1 MATRGGIGDLIT
13 EGFATAL
20 FGRRETMRIP
30 VRTSSNQAEAIYL
43 PTAAP
48 GLGDSG
54 VIIGR
59 EVYSGKGYIYDP
71 FQLYGQQLPAP
82 HWLVLG
88 ESGNGKSALEKTYVL
103 RQLRFR
109 DRQVVVLDAQGEDGV
124 GEWNLIAE
132 ALGVKPIRLDPHAR
146 GGEGIRLNPLDPA
159 ITITGQLAL
168 LRTIVEVALGHTLD
182 ERSGYALKAAH
193 GTVSADAMQAGVQPI
208 LHDIVD
214 ALREPR
220 PEAAAEMN
228 IGLEDVRAWGLDVA
242 LVIDRLVDGDLA
254 GMFDGPTS
262 DGIDLDSPLIV
273 FDLSTIDRNSIAMPI
288 LMAIVGVW
296 LEHTWLRPDRRKRIL
311 LVEEAWHIISQPSV
325 AQLFQRLLKFGRRLG
340 LSFVAVVHHLSD
352 VIDGAAAK
360 EASAIL
366 KMASTRT
373 IYMQKSDEARATGRV
388 LGLPRWAVEI
398 IPTLSPGIAV
408 WDVNGDV
415 QVVKHIVTEVEKPL
429 VYTDRAMTESS
440 PRELDPP
447 EPALPLPVLP
457 APASALAARAD
468 PLEATLP
475 TSPLALEPV
484 LPTVPHA
491 LPLPP
496 TRAVSA
502 MHRAGTQPSALQ
514 QARMRQAEQ
523 QVHMEVEQVEQAQ
536 PLHQAQQQQPPHQI
550 PTAPLPPTAAPR
562 LTAVRPPDPLHPVVV
577 PNRAF
582 DHDDFNPGDQ
592 HDAQATTNTEDDTD
606 TKDALE
612 PNGPDFLNLSSL
624 SAPTSAPAPAPTL
637 PPRPT
642 PTPASAPEPPP
653 AKSPEPSAPAPA
665 EPMRPAHYAQPAQHM
680 DSAQPTQHVAPAH
693 PTQYMESARPAQHVA
708 PAHPTQYV
716 EPSQPAQHMG
726 SAQPAPH
733 AEPANLTQY
742 VDPAQPTQYTGSAQ
756 PAPHAEPAN
765 PAQHVAPA
773 QSAQYVDS
781 VQPAQHVELVAA
793 PPIPAVPALRA
804 VVPPPISA
812 VSRPSVDDPE
822 LTALAAALFGPRAQ
836 TPSHPRHVDD
846 DED

>member
-1 MATRGGIGDLIT
+1 MATRGGIGDLIS

-20 FGRRETMRIP
+20 FGKRETMRIP

-59 EVYSGKGYIYDP
+59 EVYSGKGYVYDP

-146 GGEGIRLNPLDPA
+146 GGQGIRLNPLDPA
-159 ITITGQLAL
+159 ITSTGQLAL

-193 GTVSADAMQAGVQPI
+193 TTVHADAELTGEQPI
-208 LHDIVD
+208 LHDVVE

-220 PEAAAEMN
+220 PEAAEEMSV
-228 IGLEDVRAWGLDVA
+228 GHEDVREWGLDVA
-242 LVIDRLVDGDLA
+242 LVLDRLVDGDLK

-311 LVEEAWHIISQPSV
+311 LVEEAWHIINSPSV

-360 EASAIL
+360 EAAAIL

-415 QVVKHIVTEVEKPL
+415 QVVKHIITEVEKPL

-440 PRELDPP
+440 PREGLDSPP
-447 EPALPLPVLP
+447 IAPAAALPPVTPMLQPVLP
-457 APASALAARAD
+457 SVARA
-468 PLEATLP
+468 
-475 TSPLALEPV
+475 
-484 LPTVPHA
+484 
-491 LPLPP
+491 LPP
-496 TRAVSA
+496 TRAVVAVPLPVQPVALPVTSA
-502 MHRAGTQPSALQ
+502 
-514 QARMRQAEQ
+514 
-523 QVHMEVEQVEQAQ
+523 V
-536 PLHQAQQQQPPHQI
+536 
-550 PTAPLPPTAAPR
+550 PTA
-562 LTAVRPPDPLHPVVV
+562 
-577 PNRAF
+577 
-582 DHDDFNPGDQ
+582 
-592 HDAQATTNTEDDTD
+592 
-606 TKDALE
+606 K
-612 PNGPDFLNLSSL
+612 
-624 SAPTSAPAPAPTL
+624 
-637 PPRPT
+637 
-642 PTPASAPEPPP
+642 
-653 AKSPEPSAPAPA
+653 
-665 EPMRPAHYAQPAQHM
+665 
-680 DSAQPTQHVAPAH
+680 
-693 PTQYMESARPAQHVA
+693 
-708 PAHPTQYV
+708 
-716 EPSQPAQHMG
+716 
-726 SAQPAPH
+726 
-733 AEPANLTQY
+733 AEPAGEPEI
-742 VDPAQPTQYTGSAQ
+742 VDEAGESTP
-756 PAPHAEPAN
+756 
-765 PAQHVAPA
+765 
-773 QSAQYVDS
+773 
-781 VQPAQHVELVAA
+781 
-793 PPIPAVPALRA
+793 PALRPVA
-804 VVPPPISA
+804 PPALSA
-812 VSRPSVDDPE
+812 AAKPTMDDPE

-836 TPSHPRHVDD
+836 TPSHPRGQGDGD
-846 DED
+846 SAR

>member
-1 MATRGGIGDLIT
+1 MATRGGIGDLIS

-20 FGRRETMRIP
+20 FGKRETMRIP

-59 EVYSGKGYIYDP
+59 EVYSGKGYVYDP

-146 GGEGIRLNPLDPA
+146 GGQGIRLNPLDPA
-159 ITITGQLAL
+159 ITTTGQLAL

-193 GTVSADAMQAGVQPI
+193 TTVHADAELTGDQPI
-208 LHDIVD
+208 LHDVVE

-220 PEAAAEMN
+220 PEAAEEMSV
-228 IGLEDVRAWGLDVA
+228 GLEDVREWGLDVA
-242 LVIDRLVDGDLA
+242 LVLDRLVDGDLK

-311 LVEEAWHIISQPSV
+311 LVEEAWHIINSPSV

-360 EASAIL
+360 EAAAIL

-415 QVVKHIVTEVEKPL
+415 QVVKHIITEVEKPL

-440 PRELDPP
+440 PREGLDSPP
-447 EPALPLPVLP
+447 IAPAAALPPVTPMLQPVLP
-457 APASALAARAD
+457 SVARA
-468 PLEATLP
+468 
-475 TSPLALEPV
+475 
-484 LPTVPHA
+484 
-491 LPLPP
+491 LPP
-496 TRAVSA
+496 TRAVVAVPPPVQPVALPVTSA
-502 MHRAGTQPSALQ
+502 
-514 QARMRQAEQ
+514 
-523 QVHMEVEQVEQAQ
+523 V
-536 PLHQAQQQQPPHQI
+536 
-550 PTAPLPPTAAPR
+550 PTAKA
-562 LTAVRPPDPLHPVVV
+562 
-577 PNRAF
+577 
-582 DHDDFNPGDQ
+582 
-592 HDAQATTNTEDDTD
+592 E
-606 TKDALE
+606 
-612 PNGPDFLNLSSL
+612 
-624 SAPTSAPAPAPTL
+624 
-637 PPRPT
+637 PRPV
-642 PTPASAPEPPP
+642 SQPEPVP
-653 AKSPEPSAPAPA
+653 AGEPEIVDGA
-665 EPMRPAHYAQPAQHM
+665 E
-680 DSAQPTQHVAPAH
+680 
-693 PTQYMESARPAQHVA
+693 ESTP
-708 PAHPTQYV
+708 
-716 EPSQPAQHMG
+716 
-726 SAQPAPH
+726 
-733 AEPANLTQY
+733 
-742 VDPAQPTQYTGSAQ
+742 
-756 PAPHAEPAN
+756 
-765 PAQHVAPA
+765 
-773 QSAQYVDS
+773 
-781 VQPAQHVELVAA
+781 
-793 PPIPAVPALRA
+793 PALRPVA
-804 VVPPPISA
+804 PPALSA
-812 VSRPSVDDPE
+812 AAKPTMDDPE

-836 TPSHPRHVDD
+836 TPSHPRGHGDGD
-846 DED
+846 SAR